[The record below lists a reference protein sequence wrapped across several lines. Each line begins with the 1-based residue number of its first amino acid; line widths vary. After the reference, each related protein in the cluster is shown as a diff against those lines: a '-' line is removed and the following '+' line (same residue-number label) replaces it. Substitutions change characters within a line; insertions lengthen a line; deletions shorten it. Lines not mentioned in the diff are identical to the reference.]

1 MKTLHPKIIEL
12 KKRSKP
18 YKESRAYIDKDG
30 NLVDLKIDT
39 SEDRVIK
46 GYLAVFGRR
55 DSYGT
60 MPIKGCFAKSL
71 KDRGPESVSKFKIPF
86 LWQHEL
92 DNPIGQFRVLK
103 EDDYGLYFEAVVD
116 DVPEAERALR
126 QINSGTLNQFSYG
139 FDYIWDKMEYD
150 EGSDSILMYE
160 VDLYEGS
167 VVTLA
172 SERETYAIRSVEDL
186 EERKLEI
193 HEEIEDFIKTIPR
206 KKQIELRKLLSTQI
220 SLLEIEPNESRSLD
234 NKKPEKQN
242 DSIDLSQILN
252 VI

>member
-18 YKESRAYIDKDG
+18 YKESRSYIDKDG

-60 MPIKGCFAKSL
+60 MLIKGCFAKSL

-139 FDYIWDKMEYD
+139 FDYILDKMEYD

-220 SLLEIEPNESRSLD
+220 SLLEIEPNEIRSLD
-234 NKKPEKQN
+234 SKKPKEQN
-242 DSIDLSQILN
+242 DNIDLSQILN